1 MDAESASVL
10 KELMRHASVTTTEK
24 YYIGI
29 HAQETAKFL
38 REVTPKKNG
47 TQQEAEVPVKIN
59 EGAGT

>member
-1 MDAESASVL
+1 MDAEA
-10 KELMRHASVTTTEK
+10 ASVTTTEK